1 MAFLSFRKR
10 KKKVQRLW
18 NCFVFFFPD
27 QWHYYCTTVNTSGR
41 WERRGGGRPGQGTL
55 GQSQPPSLLNW
66 KKKKNQQQLSGV
78 KPQRNG
84 AASQSSS
91 TFFIAI
97 FVLFYQ
103 PYKALFICILSF
115 FLGILKKKILLLV
128 NCFFL
133 SCFFLF
139 GFIMWT
145 DLPSCN
151 TFCTQ

>member
-1 MAFLSFRKR
+1 MPFLSFRKR
-10 KKKVQRLW
+10 KKKFSVCETVL
-18 NCFVFFFPD
+18 FFFLTND
-27 QWHYYCTTVNTSGR
+27 IITVQLLTRAVAGRSGR
-41 WERRGGGRPGQGTL
+41 GSTWPGDSRPIPASVSFKL
-55 GQSQPPSLLNW
+55 

-115 FLGILKKKILLLV
+115 FLVFFLKKILLLV
-128 NCFFL
+128 NCFF
-133 SCFFLF
+133 F
-139 GFIMWT
+139 
-145 DLPSCN
+145 PVY
-151 TFCTQ
+151 FCLVL